1 MHSLLRFL
9 LNHLLF
15 GSTLF
20 FAAGVVADAGAAGAV
35 SDGSGNANT
44 GSGVG
49 ESGTDDNSG
58 NTGAGD
64 GQSAD
69 GDAAEDGS
77 EPQRAIDPNASVD
90 LGDGRTV
97 PGKWKSLFDAAEKAG
112 LGKDVRSL
120 YFERQRL
127 NKVIPGGV
135 KAAIEMADQVERFGG
150 VDGIEQLQTDLD
162 TYHQD
167 SEAFERGDAT
177 WVETAFQENPDAA
190 LKAFDNS
197 LAYVGDKHPEHYDHV
212 MAKVVLDTVDNG
224 SPVREIYALLADPN
238 STPEQR
244 KQAATKLADWYNTIK
259 DTARKIPEKKVDARQ
274 KQLSDR
280 EAQVEQREMG
290 TRYTQVNAQCFPV
303 LKSQVADTMKAEA
316 NLAGVDL
323 DNLATDYPGEFRRM
337 LNEIHDR
344 IKKTAIKDESFVNK
358 YYALV
363 KKGDLRRAQDVTN
376 KKHARIVPDIVREVV
391 GESGLFKGIKKKAAG
406 GESNTANEGN
416 QRQAIDKDWKRV
428 TAKPPNSEIDF
439 SKSPMSLTTEGKYI
453 LKNGQRVQVAY

>member
-1 MHSLLRFL
+1 M
-9 LNHLLF
+9 F

-20 FAAGVVADAGAAGAV
+20 FAAGAVADAGTAGGAA
-35 SDGSGNANT
+35 DGSGHADT
-44 GSGVG
+44 GA
-49 ESGTDDNSG
+49 GTGDTGADEG
-58 NTGAGD
+58 GDTGAGD
-64 GQSAD
+64 NQPADDDTAGDGSAD
-69 GDAAEDGS
+69 HKRAAADPDA
-77 EPQRAIDPNASVD
+77 PVD

-97 PGKWKSLFDAAEKAG
+97 PGKWKNLFDVAEKAG

-135 KAAIEMADQVERFGG
+135 KAAIEMAETVERFGG
-150 VDGIEQLQTDLD
+150 VDGIEQIQTDLD

-167 SEAFERGDAT
+167 SELFERGDAS
-177 WVETAFQENPDAA
+177 WVETAFRENPEAA

-212 MAKVVLDTVDNG
+212 MAKVVLNTVDNG
-224 SPVREIYALLADPN
+224 SPIRDVYALLADPN
-238 STPEQR
+238 STSEQR
-244 KQAATKLADWYNTIK
+244 KQAATKLAEWYNEIK

-280 EAQVEQREMG
+280 EAQIEQREMG

-316 NLAGVDL
+316 KLAGVDL
-323 DNLATDYPGEFRRM
+323 DKLATDYPGEFRRM
-337 LNEIHDR
+337 LNDIHDR
-344 IKKTAIKDESFVNK
+344 IKKTAIKDEAFVNK
-358 YYALV
+358 YYVLV

-391 GESGLFKGIKKKAAG
+391 GESGLFKGSKKKAASS
-406 GESNTANEGN
+406 ESANAGNKGN
-416 QRQAIDKDWKRV
+416 QQQVIDKNWKRV

-439 SKSPMSLTTEGKYI
+439 AKSPMSLTTEGKYV